1 MTPALV
7 AATVYPHIVKAA
19 GEPARLESHPRTRVA
34 QIVMDYVG
42 HGWSPDEIQRQHPYL
57 TLAEIH
63 AALACYFDHPAEID
77 EENDLEWRESER
89 LARNTPTSP
98 GMERLR
104 ALKRRHA
111 CPALP

>member
-1 MTPALV
+1 MV
-7 AATVYPHIVKAA
+7 AEAVYPHIVKAA

-42 HGWSPDEIQRQHPYL
+42 HGWSPDEIQRQHPHL

-63 AALACYFDHPAEID
+63 SALAYYFDHTEEID
-77 EENDLEWRESER
+77 KEIDDEWPESER
-89 LARNTPTSP
+89 LAQSTPQC
-98 GMERLR
+98 GVMKRLR
-104 ALKRRHA
+104 ALTRRHA

>member
-1 MTPALV
+1 MV
-7 AATVYPHIVKAA
+7 AETVYPHIVKAA
-19 GEPARLESHPRTRVA
+19 GEPAWLESHPRTRVA

-63 AALACYFDHPAEID
+63 AALAYYFDHTAEIDAEID
-77 EENDLEWRESER
+77 EEWRESER
-89 LARNTPTSP
+89 LARNTPPSP
-98 GMERLR
+98 VVERLR

>member
-1 MTPALV
+1 MV
-7 AATVYPHIVKAA
+7 AETVYPHIVKAA

-63 AALACYFDHPAEID
+63 AALAYYFDHIAEIDAEID
-77 EENDLEWRESER
+77 EEWRECER
-89 LARNTPTSP
+89 LARNMPPSP
-98 GMERLR
+98 VLERLR

-111 CPALP
+111 CPSLP

>member
-1 MTPALV
+1 MV
-7 AATVYPHIVKAA
+7 AETVYPHIVKAA
-19 GEPARLESHPRTRVA
+19 GEPAQLENHPRTRVA

-57 TLAEIH
+57 SLAEIH
-63 AALACYFDHPAEID
+63 AALGYYFDHTAEIDAEID
-77 EENDLEWRESER
+77 EEWRESER
-89 LARNTPTSP
+89 LARSTPPSP
-98 GMERLR
+98 VLERLR